1 MLMRTHKEMFCNDE
15 IYKILVLFIIDSD
28 LFVAMVFLC
37 ALNFRHCFD
46 VVLFL

>member
-1 MLMRTHKEMFCNDE
+1 MLIRTHKEMFCNDV

-28 LFVAMVFLC
+28 LFVVMEFLC
-37 ALNFRHCFD
+37 ALSFRHCFY